1 MRYRLIVGFA
11 VILTVGTSRAD
22 LPISLFVDTSTHV
35 ERAKDIVIARCLKA
49 SQPVKH
55 PGSRVYPGSHT
66 VLVSDFEV
74 VRVLKGA
81 RPKGKLRVAHVGLVT
96 SSRTYLLFNGGG
108 KANGTTFLAFPELEI
123 VEIPSWFKLSDLD
136 GRATNE
142 QVTAIFKAR
151 KKQVERELRTLQI
164 ENDLL
169 RKAVGEPQLP

>member
-1 MRYRLIVGFA
+1 MRYSLIVGIA
-11 VILTVGTSRAD
+11 AILMVGTSRAD
-22 LPISLFVDTSTHV
+22 LPVSIFVDTSTHV
-35 ERAKDIVIARCLKA
+35 ERAEDIVIARCLTPAKR
-49 SQPVKH
+49 VK
-55 PGSRVYPGSHT
+55 YPNSST
-66 VLVSDFEV
+66 VFFSDFELL
-74 VRVLKGA
+74 RVLKGA
-81 RPKGKLRVAHVGLVT
+81 RPKGKLRVAHIGLVT

-108 KANGTTFLAFPELEI
+108 KANGTTFLSFPELEI

-136 GRATNE
+136 GRAMNE